1 MANIKQQI
9 KRDITNKKRNELNS
23 SFDSSVKTAMKAFEA
38 CLEAGNKEEAF
49 RSFFSDIIDKYGEP
63 QKMDNELEAMSKDE
77 ANKSLCWRDK
87 ERWADLHNKTANL
100 YCVRNNEIVDVPPAG
115 WWR

>member
-38 CLEAGNKEEAF
+38 AVEAGNKEEATKAYQF
-49 RSFFSDIIDKYGEP
+49 LCKKLDKSVTKGV
-63 QKMDNELEAMSKDE
+63 
-77 ANKSLCWRDK
+77 
-87 ERWADLHNKTANL
+87 HNKKYVARQKSRCAKALNKL
-100 YCVRNNEIVDVPPAG
+100 A
-115 WWR
+115 